1 MSFREELQ
9 QITENRARL
18 EEPLERHN
26 TFRIGGPAEFYVAP
40 RSVEET
46 SQVLQLARAHSVKV
60 RMLGNGSNLLIPDN
74 GVRGLVLHVTR
85 PIGTMEQRGNEV
97 QCGAGVPLIQL
108 MQFAARN
115 GLTGLEWACG
125 IPGTVGGALL
135 TNAGTP
141 AGQMGDSTV
150 AIDIVDADGTI
161 RTLGPEDFAFSYRKS
176 SLRGSGRIA
185 VGCTVSLQSADTET
199 ILQTIKTYN
208 QRRLLTQPVG
218 TRNSGCIF
226 KNHPDHRV
234 GQAVEQ
240 AGLKGKRV
248 GKASVS
254 TVHGN
259 FIINE
264 GGARAAD
271 VLELIAEIKDS
282 LRSEL
287 GVELQEEVEIW
298 NG

>member
-9 QITENRARL
+9 RITEGRSRL
-18 EEPLERHN
+18 EEPLEHHN
-26 TFRIGGPAEFYVAP
+26 TFRIGGPAQYYVAP
-40 RSVEET
+40 RTVEET
-46 SQVLQLARAHSVKV
+46 ARVVQLASAHDVSV
-60 RMLGNGSNLLIPDN
+60 RMLGNGSNLLIPDA
-74 GVRGLVLHVTR
+74 GVRGLVLHITR
-85 PIGTMEQRGNEV
+85 PLGHLELRDQEISV
-97 QCGAGVPLIQL
+97 GAGVPLIQL

-115 GLTGLEWACG
+115 GLSGLEWACG

-141 AGQMGDSTV
+141 TGQMGDCTV
-150 AIDIVDADGTI
+150 GIDIVDADGTF
-161 RTLGPEDFAFSYRKS
+161 RTLGSDEFEFAYRKS

-185 VGCTVSLQSADTET
+185 VGCTVALHPGDPDE
-199 ILQTIKTYN
+199 ILQTIKTHN

-226 KNHPDHRV
+226 KNDPDHRI

-248 GKASVS
+248 GNASIS

-271 VLELIAEIKDS
+271 VLELIAEIKES
-282 LRSEL
+282 LRREL
-287 GVELQEEVEIW
+287 GIELQEEVEIW
-298 NG
+298 R